1 MDITIRGIDAAALKK
16 IDALA
21 REKGQSRNTFVR
33 EALESLAILSEL
45 KAMEDKYKNLVE
57 VLADIVK
64 VNTDAINRNSNILE
78 TYMEER

>member
-78 TYMEER
+78 KYMEER